1 MSLTVSCICGNT
13 DHLSNKMET
22 FEVHLVRFT
31 TDSKTGVIFV
41 VCKLCGHKTEPILIG
56 N

>member
-1 MSLTVSCICGNT
+1 MSITVHCTCGNT
-13 DHLSNKMET
+13 DHLSNKMEA

-31 TDSKTGVIFV
+31 TDSKTGVISV
-41 VCKLCGHKTEPILIG
+41 ACKLCGCKTEPILIG